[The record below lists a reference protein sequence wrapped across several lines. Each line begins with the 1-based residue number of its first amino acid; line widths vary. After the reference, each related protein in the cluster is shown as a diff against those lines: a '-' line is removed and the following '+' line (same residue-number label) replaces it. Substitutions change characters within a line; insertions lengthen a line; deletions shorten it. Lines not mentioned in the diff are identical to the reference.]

1 MKFSSIVTPTRPD
14 QPPVANA
21 GPGKVI
27 QSPQDEVYLYGNN
40 SRDDI
45 AIARYHWDLVSSHQA
60 MPLLQGADSAIL
72 HVSNLLQGT
81 YTFRLT
87 VTDSSGQNDS
97 ATVIVKV
104 RLGESHSSVVGHNG
118 DIVTPHRTSP
128 SNHPVPTSILPLPAE
143 HPVPTSIS
151 QHSASQALLLPTRTS
166 LPSPSQTG
174 RTGSSETGSV
184 THGNGTILPNA
195 SLTGVAGN
203 VSVEGAASESSVEI
217 DEYYH
222 MKRNLVKIIVPV
234 LVTVATILIISAII
248 VTVSVCICS
257 NRKKMMERY
266 KYRKLPDTV
275 EKA

>member
-1 MKFSSIVTPTRPD
+1 MTVKISVSLPSGQDYWGSLWCSDIVFCRLLFLG
-14 QPPVANA
+14 V
-21 GPGKVI
+21 
-27 QSPQDEVYLYGNN
+27 
-40 SRDDI
+40 
-45 AIARYHWDLVSSHQA
+45 
-60 MPLLQGADSAIL
+60 PLLSLSTFSPLTLPAD
-72 HVSNLLQGT
+72 
-81 YTFRLT
+81 
-87 VTDSSGQNDS
+87 
-97 ATVIVKV
+97 
-104 RLGESHSSVVGHNG
+104 
-118 DIVTPHRTSP
+118 
-128 SNHPVPTSILPLPAE
+128 HPVPASILPLPADHPVPASTLLLPAD

-174 RTGSSETGSV
+174 QTGSSETGSV
-184 THGNGTILPNA
+184 THGNGTILPNT

-257 NRKKMMERY
+257 NRK
-266 KYRKLPDTV
+266 
-275 EKA
+275 